1 MRVWLVGWC
10 LIIDAILKASC
21 LLSYLFLSSR
31 HHFMTHSE
39 FVPFSLRALSLYLAI
54 IYIFHLTCC
63 LYYYYTHDYLCSSSW
78 CVQSLKKP
86 RWLASF
92 QLSGGKLVY
101 STTSNPTA
109 LTLSTEVV
117 NDGQWH
123 NVLVTW
129 KNDQIVMSLDYEK
142 VKVRTKLRRIKKWD
156 VIEKVFCIISGNIY
170 I

>member
-1 MRVWLVGWC
+1 M
-10 LIIDAILKASC
+10 
-21 LLSYLFLSSR
+21 
-31 HHFMTHSE
+31 
-39 FVPFSLRALSLYLAI
+39 I
-54 IYIFHLTCC
+54 IYAPL
-63 LYYYYTHDYLCSSSW
+63 
-78 CVQSLKKP
+78 

-92 QLSGGKLVY
+92 QLSGGTLVY

-142 VKVRTKLRRIKKWD
+142 VKVRTKLRRIK
-156 VIEKVFCIISGNIY
+156 
-170 I
+170 